1 MGDRYRVE
9 LLPGARRQFEKLAL
23 AVRHRLQTA
32 IDRLE
37 SDPRPPG
44 VKHLSGPDG
53 LLRVRVGDYRIIY
66 WVIDDRLVVLIIRI
80 GHRREVYRAAALRTV
95 RRRD

>member
-1 MGDRYRVE
+1 
-9 LLPGARRQFEKLAL
+9 
-23 AVRHRLQTA
+23 
-32 IDRLE
+32 
-37 SDPRPPG
+37 

>member
-9 LLPGARRQFEKLAL
+9 LLPGAARQFEKLAL

-32 IDRLE
+32 ISRLQ

-53 LLRVRVGDYRIIY
+53 LLRVRVGDHRIIY
-66 WVIDDRLVVLIIRI
+66 RVIDDRLLVLVIRV
-80 GHRREVYRAAALRTV
+80 GHRRDVYRAAARGRLR
-95 RRRD
+95 R